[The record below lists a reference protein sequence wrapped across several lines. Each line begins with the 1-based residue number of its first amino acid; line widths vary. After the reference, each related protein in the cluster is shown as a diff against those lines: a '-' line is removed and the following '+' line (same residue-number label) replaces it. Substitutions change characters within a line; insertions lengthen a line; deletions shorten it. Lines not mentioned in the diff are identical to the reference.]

1 MGLIRVFDKIKN
13 PLEFKEQ
20 FAKDIKFMESKLI
33 SDPNVC
39 LLSEVPE
46 TIDNKQL
53 FKDVELLKS
62 VPLKLKFIVELDL
75 RFIINKSSPL
85 KIYKYLLNFTLE

>member
-1 MGLIRVFDKIKN
+1 MGLIRVLDRIKN
-13 PLEFKEQ
+13 PLEFREQ
-20 FAKDIKFMESKLI
+20 FAKDIKFMESKLK
-33 SDPNVC
+33 SDPNFC
-39 LLSEVPE
+39 LLSETPE

-62 VPLKLKFIVELDL
+62 VPLKLKFIVELEL

-85 KIYKYLLNFTLE
+85 KL